1 MAESRDLTAGVLVL
15 CACLAGCLSGCAV
28 DTGVGAQ
35 ASAPSNKRSCG
46 TPALVSLWRTRQS
59 STTDDFPIGP
69 GDVISLSVP
78 EVEELQKQQV
88 RVSPEGTIG
97 LSLIGTMEVAGMT
110 ENDLR
115 AAVRERLLPFMK
127 YPRVDL
133 FVEQY
138 QTREVAVV
146 GAVQKAGLY
155 DLANSNQSLMDMI
168 GRAGGMTEEAAQR
181 VIFVP
186 RKFDQTPMGNRNAGS
201 LAHTDSLHQLAEN
214 GISVPASDSESTGLT
229 QAAFRPSETAGY
241 MDVQGRSWIV
251 LDLAK
256 QEDRACLD
264 LPARPGDVV
273 MVPIGGQ
280 VMVQGWVRNPGAFK
294 IVPGMTILGAVSAA
308 GGAMFSWTA
317 ELLRTDSEGKQT
329 TTQFSLST
337 LADGKGSDVP
347 VQSGDV
353 VVVEKSALGA
363 VPYTF
368 FELFQHFGTGLG
380 FPLP

>member
-1 MAESRDLTAGVLVL
+1 MAARSTLVL
-15 CACLAGCLSGCAV
+15 ARKRQPR
-28 DTGVGAQ
+28 DN
-35 ASAPSNKRSCG
+35 PSNKRFCG

-229 QAAFRPSETAGY
+229 PAAFRPSETSGY

>member
-35 ASAPSNKRSCG
+35 ASAPSNNPNNKRSCG

-138 QTREVAVV
+138 QTR
-146 GAVQKAGLY
+146 
-155 DLANSNQSLMDMI
+155 
-168 GRAGGMTEEAAQR
+168 
-181 VIFVP
+181 
-186 RKFDQTPMGNRNAGS
+186 
-201 LAHTDSLHQLAEN
+201 
-214 GISVPASDSESTGLT
+214 
-229 QAAFRPSETAGY
+229 
-241 MDVQGRSWIV
+241 
-251 LDLAK
+251 
-256 QEDRACLD
+256 
-264 LPARPGDVV
+264 
-273 MVPIGGQ
+273 
-280 VMVQGWVRNPGAFK
+280 
-294 IVPGMTILGAVSAA
+294 
-308 GGAMFSWTA
+308 
-317 ELLRTDSEGKQT
+317 
-329 TTQFSLST
+329 
-337 LADGKGSDVP
+337 
-347 VQSGDV
+347 
-353 VVVEKSALGA
+353 
-363 VPYTF
+363 
-368 FELFQHFGTGLG
+368 
-380 FPLP
+380 